1 MPSAGCSS
9 RVPLLPIWWQ
19 PRQAP
24 FFSEP
29 DVLRLAL
36 EVRVDPVPLRAGA
49 GELAL
54 GRDLEQ
60 RVPVPGRVV
69 LRRGA
74 RIRRGGR
81 PQVQRRPGLRP
92 PLRRVD
98 QPVPAH
104 PDVVA
109 RLRQVGEEVAPLVVG
124 HHDLGE
130 LRREV
135 GGLGD
140 HPHPR
145 LGAAR
150 PRHHPRDVVAIDRRS
165 RRGRAARRAC
175 RPPRAARRPP
185 PSPPRRVPSSSSSA
199 SSLDDVPP
207 ASPRRAGRRARS
219 VLHVA
224 AVGLRLRDRDG
235 VPREAGVERGADV
248 VRRPRDVLGAW
259 TTACCRWR
267 RRTAAPPAGR

>member
-19 PRQAP
+19 PRQEL
-24 FFSEP
+24 FFSSRTYSAWLLKTGLIP
-29 DVLRLAL
+29 FPSG
-36 EVRVDPVPLRAGA
+36 PVPGNSLSAGT
-49 GELAL
+49 LH
-54 GRDLEQ
+54 Q

-81 PQVQRRPGLRP
+81 LQVQRRPGLRP
-92 PLRRVD
+92 LLRRVD

-150 PRHHPRDVVAIDRRS
+150 PRHHPRDVVADRSSSRRGGLRAVRAGRPEQRGGRHRRS
-165 RRGRAARRAC
+165 REECLRRLHLPAPLMMFRRVPHDPPVQSVQHDQAFTSRPQGCVRATAAVSYRAAR
-175 RPPRAARRPP
+175 
-185 PSPPRRVPSSSSSA
+185 SWMSS
-199 SSLDDVPP
+199 
-207 ASPRRAGRRARS
+207 
-219 VLHVA
+219 
-224 AVGLRLRDRDG
+224 
-235 VPREAGVERGADV
+235 
-248 VRRPRDVLGAW
+248 
-259 TTACCRWR
+259 
-267 RRTAAPPAGR
+267 

>member
-1 MPSAGCSS
+1 MPDHRPSCLAGLQ
-9 RVPLLPIWWQ
+9 PLLPRLHGGLEGAERGVQ
-19 PRQAP
+19 LARPLAPHLVAAQAGVVLQQ
-24 FFSEP
+24 P

-36 EVRVDPVPLRAGA
+36 EDRVDPVPLRAGA

-54 GRDLEQ
+54 GRDLDQ

-81 PQVQRRPGLRP
+81 LQVQRRPGLRP
-92 PLRRVD
+92 LLRRVD

-109 RLRQVGEEVAPLVVG
+109 RLRQVGEEVAPLIVG

-140 HPHPR
+140 HPHAR

-150 PRHHPRDVVAIDRRS
+150 PRHHPRDVVAIDRRRAGGD
-165 RRGRAARRAC
+165 RR
-175 RPPRAARRPP
+175 RPGAIVVPPGARRPP
-185 PSPPRRVPSSSSSA
+185 QAAESSMEA
-199 SSLDDVPP
+199 PTVATAKNTFVVFMRARWHQDVGKPWQRDDTLLAIMAGMVATTGNLP
-207 ASPRRAGRRARS
+207 ASADCRR
-219 VLHVA
+219 
-224 AVGLRLRDRDG
+224 
-235 VPREAGVERGADV
+235 
-248 VRRPRDVLGAW
+248 
-259 TTACCRWR
+259 
-267 RRTAAPPAGR
+267 